1 MSIPRRPRPAY
12 RPSPILRIPPARP
25 LRAVSLCVGLAFAF
39 GVAPL
44 ATPEAQGAQTK
55 SPLEYQVRAAY
66 LFKFLPFVEWPD
78 QQTGADEPFAVCIVG
93 DSPFGAELEQLA
105 AQQRVN
111 GHAPVVRRL
120 RRIARGSGCRMLY
133 MGDAAEQSAGE
144 ILRAVR
150 GTPCLTIS
158 EDNTDDDSVIQFQVR
173 DNRVRFSVNLDA
185 AARNGLT
192 LSSKLLGLALSV
204 RKGARS

>member
-1 MSIPRRPRPAY
+1 MSIPRRPRPAD
-12 RPSPILRIPPARP
+12 RPGPFARIPSPRL
-25 LRAVSLCVGLAFAF
+25 LRAVLGYAGLAFIVGLSPFA
-39 GVAPL
+39 APR
-44 ATPEAQGAQTK
+44 AQGAQIR

-78 QQTGADEPFAVCIVG
+78 PQAGDEPFAVCIVG
-93 DSPFGAELEQLA
+93 DSPFGTELEQLA

-120 RRIARGSGCRMLY
+120 RRVSRSSGCRMLY
-133 MGDAAEQSAGE
+133 MGEAAEQSASE
-144 ILRAVR
+144 ILRSVR

-158 EDNTDDDSVIQFQVR
+158 EDDTDDDSVIQFQVR

-185 AARNGLT
+185 ASRNGLT

>member
-1 MSIPRRPRPAY
+1 MSIPRRPRPAD
-12 RPSPILRIPPARP
+12 RATPIPRIPPRP
-25 LRAVSLCVGLAFAF
+25 RRGVLRYIGLALAF
-39 GVAPL
+39 GLAPF
-44 ATPEAQGAQTK
+44 ATPEARGAQIK

-78 QQTGADEPFAVCIVG
+78 LQAGADEPFAVCIVG
-93 DSPFGAELEQLA
+93 DSPFGSELEQLA

-111 GHAPVVRRL
+111 GHPPVVRRL
-120 RRIARGSGCRMLY
+120 RRVSRSSGCRMLY

-144 ILRAVR
+144 ILRSVR

-158 EDNTDDDSVIQFQVR
+158 EDNADDDSVIQFQVR

-185 AARNGLT
+185 ANRNGLT